1 MNLRK
6 QKSALFS
13 SYNVIE
19 KKIDVNSW
27 WSGRAI
33 KIQSGN
39 EQIVVIRTF
48 TPQTI
53 NKYTEMDLEG

>member
-1 MNLRK
+1 MLLK
-6 QKSALFS
+6 
-13 SYNVIE
+13 